1 MKKFLS
7 ASPIALNTG
16 LLIVRVAIGMFL
28 IYHGW
33 EIFNKAK
40 MNEYLTWDAFRYS
53 SAGTFLVY
61 AGKAAELAA
70 GILLILGLFTRIA
83 ALLTIGA
90 FGYIAFNLGNGII
103 WNNDQHPFLFVMF
116 GVLFLFTGPGTFSL
130 DAKFF
135 KEKRKY

>member
-1 MKKFLS
+1 MNKFFS
-7 ASPIALNTG
+7 AAPYALNTG

-61 AGKAAELAA
+61 AGKAAELIA
-70 GILLILGLFTRIA
+70 GVLLLLGLFTRIA
-83 ALLTIGA
+83 ALLVIAA
-90 FGYIAFNLGNGII
+90 FAYIAFNLGNGII

-116 GVLFLFTGPGTFSL
+116 GVLFLFTGPGTISVDHSL
-130 DAKFF
+130 F
-135 KEKRKY
+135 KRK

>member
-1 MKKFLS
+1 MNKFITS
-7 ASPIALNTG
+7 SPIALNTG

-53 SAGTFLVY
+53 SAGSFLVY

-70 GILLILGLFTRIA
+70 GVLLILGLFTRIA
-83 ALLTIGA
+83 ALLIIGA

-116 GVLFLFTGPGTFSL
+116 GILFLFTGPGTISMDHSL
-130 DAKFF
+130 F
-135 KEKRKY
+135 KRK

>member
-1 MKKFLS
+1 MNKFFTF
-7 ASPIALNTG
+7 SPIALNTG

-61 AGKAAELAA
+61 AGKAAELIA

-83 ALLTIGA
+83 ALLVIAA

-116 GVLFLFTGPGTFSL
+116 GVLFLFTGPGKISIDHSL
-130 DAKFF
+130 F
-135 KEKRKY
+135 KRK

>member
-1 MKKFLS
+1 MNKFFS
-7 ASPIALNTG
+7 SSPIALNTG

-53 SAGTFLVY
+53 SAGTFLVH
-61 AGKAAELAA
+61 AGKAAELIA
-70 GILLILGLFTRIA
+70 GVLLILGFFTRIA
-83 ALLTIGA
+83 ALLIIGA

-116 GVLFLFTGPGTFSL
+116 GVLFLFTGPGTISMDHSL
-130 DAKFF
+130 F
-135 KEKRKY
+135 KRK

>member
-1 MKKFLS
+1 MNKFFS
-7 ASPIALNTG
+7 SSPYALNTG

-61 AGKAAELAA
+61 AGKAAELIA
-70 GILLILGLFTRIA
+70 GILLLLGLFTRIA
-83 ALLTIGA
+83 ALLVIGA
-90 FGYIAFNLGNGII
+90 FAYIAFNLGNGII

-116 GVLFLFTGPGTFSL
+116 GVLFLFTGPGTISMDHSL
-130 DAKFF
+130 F
-135 KEKRKY
+135 KRK

>member
-1 MKKFLS
+1 MNKFFS
-7 ASPIALNTG
+7 SSPIALNTG

-33 EIFNKAK
+33 EIFNNAK

-83 ALLTIGA
+83 ALLVIAA
-90 FGYIAFNLGNGII
+90 FCYIAFNLGNGII
-103 WNNDQHPFLFVMF
+103 WNNDQHPFLFVLF
-116 GVLFLFTGPGTFSL
+116 GVLFLFTGPGTISM
-130 DAKFF
+130 DHSFF
-135 KEKRKY
+135 KRK

>member
-1 MKKFLS
+1 MNKFFS
-7 ASPIALNTG
+7 SSPYALNTG

-61 AGKAAELAA
+61 AGKAAELIA
-70 GILLILGLFTRIA
+70 GILLLLGLFTRIA
-83 ALLTIGA
+83 ALLVIGA
-90 FGYIAFNLGNGII
+90 LGYIAFNLGNGII

-116 GVLFLFTGPGTFSL
+116 GVLFLFTGPGTISMDHSL
-130 DAKFF
+130 F
-135 KEKRKY
+135 KRK